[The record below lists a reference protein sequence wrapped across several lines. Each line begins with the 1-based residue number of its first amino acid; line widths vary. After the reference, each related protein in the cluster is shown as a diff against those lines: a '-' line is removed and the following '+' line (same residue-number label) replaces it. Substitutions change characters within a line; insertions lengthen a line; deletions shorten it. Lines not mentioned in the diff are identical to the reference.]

1 MKSLKF
7 MNSLVTTV
15 IASTVFTINL
25 PVFAQN
31 STVNVKNPWVRATVG
46 PQKSTGAFMQIECKS
61 SLSLVRVESDV
72 AAMVEI
78 HEMKMENGIMKMRE
92 VERLECAAGKLTEL
106 SPGGF
111 HIMLMNV
118 HKPVKEGD
126 QVQLQLVFED
136 KQAKQSRVKVV
147 APAKALNASMH

>member
-1 MKSLKF
+1 MKKRNFVKNLLLAGFVGAGFISQ
-7 MNSLVTTV
+7 
-15 IASTVFTINL
+15 L

-31 STVNVKNPWVRATVG
+31 SSVSVKNPWVRATVG

-61 SLSLVRVESDV
+61 PLSLVRVESDA

-78 HEMKMENGIMKMRE
+78 HEMKMDGGVMKMRE
-92 VERLECAAGKLTEL
+92 VEKLECAAGKLTEL

-126 QVQLQLVFED
+126 QVRLQLVFED

-147 APAKALNASMH
+147 APVKALNTTMH